1 MATRTPKIPARS
13 TLLNSSLDG
22 MDDLFDFKTK
32 EEQCQPEPE
41 NGGTGITEMDFAVME
56 PLPNHKF
63 KLYTGQRLQDMVDS
77 IREFGILE
85 PLIVWVHE
93 GKNAILSGHNRQNA
107 GSIAGLTKG
116 PVIIRENLT
125 YEDAILIAT
134 ETNLRQRSF
143 DDLSPSEKAYC
154 LKQHYDAIKSQ
165 GRRNDLIKEIE
176 ELVNPHEIGE
186 NGTCSEIQKKLNANE
201 KVSEEYA
208 LGKDKIAKYLRIA
221 SLISPLMELLD
232 NRKIAFEVAYDI
244 SFIKEEEKQYLIA
257 EMIEA
262 GHGVD
267 IKKSTLIH
275 DYAKKGNG
283 RILRQGN
290 ENDEISIFNY
300 ITEQTFDAYLW
311 QILEQKQRYIS
322 QIMTGR
328 SALRSCEDVD
338 EVVLQYAE
346 FKALAV
352 SDPKIKR
359 KMEVDNE
366 VYRLQTL
373 KSAWKSE
380 HTDLQNKI
388 TVYYPQE
395 IKKCTERIEH
405 RKADAELYQKEV
417 PQEFSITL
425 NHRLF
430 DERTKAGEYLK
441 MQMANLG
448 HEAGDTVSA
457 GIYAGLQ
464 VMLKRGAFQ
473 DVLLCLK
480 GEGSYQVDAG
490 ESALGNITR
499 LENLAEKIPQYLKDE
514 ERKLGELKEQF
525 EAAKVQAERP
535 FSEEEKLSELLK
547 EQVSLNLELE
557 FVDADE
563 EGTEKAGKSHG
574 NSIYRKLRKLAP
586 KLFEGTYTYMKF
598 KQDGFDDLVLETI
611 GENEYSIAHYY
622 TQNGDRMRDPE
633 ITFMLDDTQRCIYA
647 LSYTQDNMG
656 IYYETVDRTEK
667 QMEDLMGFFDQWM
680 ANIKEQGFTLY
691 KAYGEDAEYTKEEEH
706 TEETGY
712 TVISAD
718 DLKQMDR
725 FDGEDMENE
734 R

>member
-1 MATRTPKIPARS
+1 MKARFAKFHNLPELMSMLFLVADIKTADMLDLPVPKLKTGKMQVVKTAITPDQK
-13 TLLNSSLDG
+13 
-22 MDDLFDFKTK
+22 
-32 EEQCQPEPE
+32 
-41 NGGTGITEMDFAVME
+41 
-56 PLPNHKF
+56 
-63 KLYTGQRLQDMVDS
+63 
-77 IREFGILE
+77 
-85 PLIVWVHE
+85 
-93 GKNAILSGHNRQNA
+93 AIM
-107 GSIAGLTKG
+107 
-116 PVIIRENLT
+116 
-125 YEDAILIAT
+125 
-134 ETNLRQRSF
+134 
-143 DDLSPSEKAYC
+143 
-154 LKQHYDAIKSQ
+154 
-165 GRRNDLIKEIE
+165 E
-176 ELVNPHEIGE
+176 ELVERAEAIRNKEIDSSQDNFLKLTNE
-186 NGTCSEIQKKLNANE
+186 ARLLSVDPRILDETLDNDPDTKLNACARGVAEIYHDTEEQHSTQLIFCDKGTPKADGRFNFYQALRQEMVRLGVEEKEIAFIHDANTDTKRAELLE
-201 KVSEEYA
+201 KVRNGIVRVL
-208 LGKDKIAKYLRIA
+208 LGSTEKMGTGLNVQDK
-221 SLISPLMELLD
+221 
-232 NRKIAFEVAYDI
+232 
-244 SFIKEEEKQYLIA
+244 LIA
-257 EMIEA
+257 LHNLDA
-262 GHGVD
+262 PWRPAD
-267 IKKSTLIH
+267 LTQR
-275 DYAKKGNG
+275 NG

-290 ENDEISIFNY
+290 ENDEVSIFNY

-417 PQEFSITL
+417 LHEFSITL

-457 GIYAGLQ
+457 GTYAGLQ

-557 FVDADE
+557 FADAGE
-563 EGTEKAGKSHG
+563 EGTEKVGKSHG
-574 NSIYRKLRKLAP
+574 NSIYRKLQKLAP
-586 KLFEGTYTYMKF
+586 ELFEGTYTYMKF

-656 IYYETVDRTEK
+656 IYYETGDRTE
-667 QMEDLMGFFDQWM
+667 QQIEDLMGFFNQWM
-680 ANIKEQGFTLY
+680 TNIKEQGFTLF

-706 TEETGY
+706 TEEPESEECC
-712 TVISAD
+712 V
-718 DLKQMDR
+718 
-725 FDGEDMENE
+725 
-734 R
+734 